1 MIFMKLASPNLLGAR
16 LFGARLFGARLLG
29 IGLVI
34 MMPKLAF
41 AHLGHIGDLAG
52 HGHLIGVAGLAAAGA
67 GAVLWGVLRGGKNEA
82 GDNTDEVIE
91 KASAGVD
98 AGVDADV
105 GADAVPEKSA

>member
-1 MIFMKLASPNLLGAR
+1 MIFIKLASPNLL
-16 LFGARLFGARLLG
+16 GARLFGARLLG

-82 GDNTDEVIE
+82 GDDTDEAIE
-91 KASAGVD
+91 TASAGVD

-105 GADAVPEKSA
+105 GVDAVPKKSA

>member
-16 LFGARLFGARLLG
+16 LFGARLIG

-91 KASAGVD
+91 KASAVVD
-98 AGVDADV
+98 AGVDAD
-105 GADAVPEKSA
+105 ADAVPEKSA

>member
-1 MIFMKLASPNLLGAR
+1 MILMKLASPNLLGAR

-98 AGVDADV
+98 AD
-105 GADAVPEKSA
+105 ADAVPEKSA

>member
-1 MIFMKLASPNLLGAR
+1 MIFMKLASPNLL
-16 LFGARLFGARLLG
+16 GARLFGARLLG

-82 GDNTDEVIE
+82 GDDTDEAIE
-91 KASAGVD
+91 TAS

-105 GADAVPEKSA
+105 GVDAVPKKSA

>member
-1 MIFMKLASPNLLGAR
+1 MIFMKLASPNLL
-16 LFGARLFGARLLG
+16 GARLFGARLLG

-105 GADAVPEKSA
+105 GVDAVPKKSA

>member
-1 MIFMKLASPNLLGAR
+1 MIFMKLASPNLL
-16 LFGARLFGARLLG
+16 GARLFGARLLG

-98 AGVDADV
+98 AGVDAD
-105 GADAVPEKSA
+105 ADAVPEKSA

>member
-1 MIFMKLASPNLLGAR
+1 MIFMKLASPNLL
-16 LFGARLFGARLLG
+16 GARLFGARLLG

-82 GDNTDEVIE
+82 GDNTDEVTE
-91 KASAGVD
+91 KASAGVN

-105 GADAVPEKSA
+105 DTDADAVPEKSA

>member
-1 MIFMKLASPNLLGAR
+1 MTFMKLASLGWLGAKW
-16 LFGARLFGARLLG
+16 LGAKWLVM
-29 IGLVI
+29 GLVI
-34 MMPKLAF
+34 LMPKLAF

-82 GDNTDEVIE
+82 GDDTDEAIE
-91 KASAGVD
+91 TASAGVD

-105 GADAVPEKSA
+105 GVDAVPEKSA

>member
-1 MIFMKLASPNLLGAR
+1 MIFMKSASPKLLGAKLLGAK
-16 LFGARLFGARLLG
+16 LFGM
-29 IGLVI
+29 GLVI
-34 MMPKLAF
+34 LMPKLAN

-82 GDNTDEVIE
+82 GDDTDEAIE
-91 KASAGVD
+91 TASAGVD

-105 GADAVPEKSA
+105 GVDAVPEKSA

>member
-1 MIFMKLASPNLLGAR
+1 MIFMKLASPNLL
-16 LFGARLFGARLLG
+16 GARLFGARLLG

-98 AGVDADV
+98 AGVDADADAD
-105 GADAVPEKSA
+105 ADAVPEKSA